1 MAESIPIDEEYNL
14 SIERSEFLKRR
25 SHPEMLKID
34 RGVEKLD
41 SIRLGSEA

>member
-14 SIERSEFLKRR
+14 SIERSQFQERR
-25 SHPEMLKID
+25 SHPEMLRID
-34 RGVEKLD
+34 RGVEKFD